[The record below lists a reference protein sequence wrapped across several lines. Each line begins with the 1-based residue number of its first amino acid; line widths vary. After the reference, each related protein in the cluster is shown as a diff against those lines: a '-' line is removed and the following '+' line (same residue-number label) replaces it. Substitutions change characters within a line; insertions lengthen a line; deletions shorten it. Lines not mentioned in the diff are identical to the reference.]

1 MYYKHKANQ
10 MYNTRPLVAA
20 FTISEYPFIALGAMI
35 FVICFY
41 FLVGFAI
48 SFGRQFAFDNVK
60 LDMVY
65 LVGVTLGVCMIIH
78 IGLNRL
84 NFLSN

>member
-1 MYYKHKANQ
+1 
-10 MYNTRPLVAA
+10 MYNTRHLVAA

-65 LVGVTLGVCMIIH
+65 LVGVTLGVCMITH
-78 IGLNRL
+78 ILLNRL

>member
-1 MYYKHKANQ
+1 MYYKTRQTKCIS
-10 MYNTRPLVAA
+10 NTRPLVAA

-48 SFGRQFAFDNVK
+48 SFGRQFTFDNVK

-65 LVGVTLGVCMIIH
+65 LVWCDSG
-78 IGLNRL
+78 GLYDHPYWAQ
-84 NFLSN
+84 

>member
-10 MYNTRPLVAA
+10 MYNARPLVAA
-20 FTISEYPFIALGAMI
+20 FTISEYPFIVLGAMI

-41 FLVGFAI
+41 FLVGLAI

-65 LVGVTLGVCMIIH
+65 LVWCDSG
-78 IGLNRL
+78 GLYDHPYWAQ
-84 NFLSN
+84 